1 MHRHISE
8 RSTENA
14 ALLVDLGLVD
24 AIMTAL
30 RAHSGSA
37 EVLEAAARALAVVI
51 DCTDTLAVV
60 DAEGMFNTSMSL
72 LPFYNAFRECYR
84 FLEFGASLRFVMS

>member
-1 MHRHISE
+1 M
-8 RSTENA
+8 
-14 ALLVDLGLVD
+14 LVDLGLVD

-60 DAEGMFNTSMSL
+60 DAEGMFNTSTCFDVIANVVKGRFRCLKGL
-72 LPFYNAFRECYR
+72 LWSRRLC
-84 FLEFGASLRFVMS
+84 LCVFGAVPLFLCL